1 MSDTKPHATPGD
13 PVEHDAVNFGA
24 LGWFVVILTGTV
36 LVSQLVVWGLYEWYS
51 ARAERTDAPRPAV
64 AGEPARPAIDNGG
77 ISTGTDRELSP
88 GLLVDE
94 RAVLQ
99 RFLAE
104 ERRAQQEYGWID
116 EGLGIVRLPIERA
129 KELVLERGLP
139 VRQQAPSPE
148 AAAEGAAR

>member
-1 MSDTKPHATPGD
+1 
-13 PVEHDAVNFGA
+13 
-24 LGWFVVILTGTV
+24 
-36 LVSQLVVWGLYEWYS
+36 
-51 ARAERTDAPRPAV
+51 
-64 AGEPARPAIDNGG
+64 
-77 ISTGTDRELSP
+77 
-88 GLLVDE
+88 
-94 RAVLQ
+94 VLQ